1 MCRQRV
7 LVTGATGFVGS
18 RLLDRVQAD
27 GYSVTAAVRQSAGDL
42 DVPVFRIDDLSA
54 GQVWSAALAGQDVV
68 IHCAA
73 RVHVMAEP
81 AADPLAA
88 FREANVN
95 ATLNLARQ
103 AAAAGVRRFI
113 FLSSSKVNGELTE
126 PGRPFTTHDSPSPAD
141 PYAVSKAEAEAGLLQ
156 LAKQTGM
163 ELVIIRPVLVYGP
176 GVKGN
181 FQRMMAWVK
190 RGRVLP
196 LGAVDNRRSLVALG
210 NLVDLVATC
219 VDHPAAAGQIFL
231 VSDGRDLSTPEM
243 LRHMGRAL
251 GRPVRLA
258 WLPVA
263 WLKVGAALLGKRDV
277 AQRLCGSLQVDIE
290 HTCKTLGWMPPV
302 SVEQGFR
309 AAAMTAE

>member
-1 MCRQRV
+1 MTSKRV
-7 LVTGATGFVGS
+7 LITGATGFVGS
-18 RLLDRVQAD
+18 RLLDRLLAD
-27 GYSVTAAVRQSAGDL
+27 GYSVTGAARWSAGNL
-42 DVPVFRIDDLSA
+42 DVPVFLMGELSG
-54 GQVWSAALAGQDVV
+54 GQDWAAALAGQDVV
-68 IHCAA
+68 VHCAA
-73 RVHVMAEP
+73 RVHVMAET

-88 FREANVN
+88 FREVNVN

-113 FLSSSKVNGELTE
+113 FLSSIKVNGELTE
-126 PGRPFTTHDSPSPAD
+126 PGRPFTSHDSPSPAD

-156 LAKQTGM
+156 VAKQTGM
-163 ELVIIRPVLVYGP
+163 ALVIVRPVLVYGP

-181 FQRMMAWVK
+181 FQRMMLWVE
-190 RGRVLP
+190 RGRLLP
-196 LGAVDNRRSLVALG
+196 LGAVDNRRSLVALD
-210 NLVDLVATC
+210 NLVDLIATC

-231 VSDGRDLSTPEM
+231 VSDGKDLSTPEM
-243 LRHMGRAL
+243 LRHMGQAL

-277 AQRLCGSLQVDIE
+277 AQRLCGSLQVDME
-290 HTCKTLGWMPPV
+290 HACKTVGWMPPV

>member
-42 DVPVFRIDDLSA
+42 DVPVFRMGDLSA
-54 GQVWSAALAGQDVV
+54 GQDWSAALAGQDVV

-73 RVHVMAEP
+73 RVHVMAET

-88 FREANVN
+88 FREVNVG
-95 ATLNLARQ
+95 AALNLARQ

-113 FLSSSKVNGELTE
+113 FLSSIKVNGELTE
-126 PGRPFTTHDSPSPAD
+126 PGRPFTFHDSPSPAD

-181 FQRMMAWVK
+181 FQRMMVWVK
-190 RGRVLP
+190 RSRVLP
-196 LGAVDNRRSLVALG
+196 LGAVDNRRSLVALD
-210 NLVDLVATC
+210 NLVDLIATC

-231 VSDGRDLSTPEM
+231 VSDGKDLSTPEM